1 MKKLIREKLN
11 EAFAYDLIENLMGEE
26 YPIEFDLAHFK
37 SLKNFSARAR
47 YCNEKLKR
55 ISSGSARIVY
65 IIDDTKVLKLAKN
78 KKGLAQNEI
87 EISHSQY
94 NDLSDILARLFDY
107 DQNNLWSEMELARK
121 VTPSIFK
128 SVTGFS
134 FQDFCAAVH
143 NYGIDVHSTRNM
155 YKMNVD
161 KEIVAAMWE
170 NEFTYGIFDYIGN
183 YTIPVGDLQRLNSYG
198 LVKRNGQ
205 DAIVLIDYG
214 LDNDVYSSYY
224 S

>member
-1 MKKLIREKLN
+1 MKKLIKARLN
-11 EAFAYDLIENLMGEE
+11 EAFTYDLIESLMGEE
-26 YPIEFDLAHFK
+26 YPSEFDLAHFK
-37 SLKNFSARAR
+37 ALNNFSARAR

-65 IIDDTKVLKLAKN
+65 MIDDTKVLKLAKN

-94 NDLSDILARLFDY
+94 NDISHVLARVFAY

-121 VTPSIFK
+121 VTPNIFK

-134 FQDFCAAVH
+134 FQDYCTAIH
-143 NYGIDVHSTRNM
+143 NYGIDVHSTRNIR
-155 YKMNVD
+155 KMDID
-161 KEIVAAMWE
+161 KNIVAAMWE

-183 YTIPVGDLQRLNSYG
+183 YTIPVGDLQRLSSYG

-205 DAIVLIDYG
+205 DTIVLIDYG
-214 LDNDVYSSYY
+214 LDNDVYNEYY